1 MISKTQRETVWQLSD
16 GSWKAQYLKG
26 YDSNGKEEYAII
38 AGGSYEEVKSASL
51 SLAVPEAAP
60 YFDRIKTY
68 NDCLDSWLEYVK
80 PRVKESS
87 YVRYYNIAK
96 NHFRPALGELTVNDI
111 RTPDVECF
119 VSHLLKS
126 GQKNGGGLSSSNVA
140 NILVVLRETFRFA
153 EMQGL
158 NVQCRFD
165 RLQLRRNSEEVK
177 VLSRHDEDL
186 LVFHLTTK
194 PTRYKT
200 GVMLALCTGIR
211 IGELCALQW
220 KNISLEDKLMRICA
234 TLQRVQIPCSTDS
247 PKTHVVLSE
256 PKSDA
261 ARRIIPL
268 PDFLV
273 QMLGKHKA
281 PPDAF
286 FLSGEADRR
295 IEPRVIQIKF
305 KEYLA
310 AAGIKDVNF
319 HVLRH
324 TFATRCVEAGFDIK
338 SLSELLGHSN
348 IQMTLNKYVHSTLEQ
363 KRVNMDKLYADRY

>member
-16 GSWKAQYLKG
+16 GNWKAQYLKG
-26 YDSNGKEEYAII
+26 YDSNGKAEYAII
-38 AGGSYEEVKSASL
+38 AGRSYEEVKSASL
-51 SLAVPEAAP
+51 SLSAPEIP
-60 YFDRIKTY
+60 LYFGKIKTY

-96 NHFRPALGELTVNDI
+96 NHFRPALGELEVNDI
-111 RTPDVECF
+111 RTPDVERF

-126 GQKNGGGLSSSNVA
+126 GQKNGGGLSSSNAA
-140 NILVVLRETFRFA
+140 NILVVLRDTFRFA

-158 NVQCRFD
+158 RVQCRFD

-186 LVFHLTTK
+186 LVFHLTADPTK
-194 PTRYKT
+194 YKT

-220 KNISLEDKLMRICA
+220 KNISLDDKLMRICA
-234 TLQRVQIPCSTDS
+234 TLQRVQIPGSTDS

-273 QMLGKHKA
+273 PMMGKHKA

-295 IEPRVIQIKF
+295 IEPRVMQIKF
-305 KEYLA
+305 KEYLT
-310 AAGIKDVNF
+310 AAGVKDVNF

-348 IQMTLNKYVHSTLEQ
+348 VQMTLNKYVHSTLEQ
-363 KRVNMDKLYADRY
+363 KRINMDKLYADRY

>member
-38 AGGSYEEVKSASL
+38 AGRSYEEVKSASL
-51 SLAVPEAAP
+51 SLAAPEMP
-60 YFDRIKTY
+60 LYFGRIKTY

-96 NHFRPALGELTVNDI
+96 NHFRPALGELEVNDI
-111 RTPDVECF
+111 RTPDVERF

-158 NVQCRFD
+158 NIRCRFD

-186 LVFHLTTK
+186 LVFHLTAN
-194 PTRYKT
+194 PTTYKT

-220 KNISLEDKLMRICA
+220 KNISLDDKLMRICA
-234 TLQRVQIPCSTDS
+234 TLQRVQIPSSTDS

-295 IEPRVIQIKF
+295 IEPRVIQMKF
-305 KEYLA
+305 KEYLT
-310 AAGIKDVNF
+310 AAGVKDVNF

-348 IQMTLNKYVHSTLEQ
+348 VHMTLNKYVHSTLEQ
-363 KRVNMDKLYADRY
+363 KRINMDKLYADRY